1 MPSGLSI
8 SAIPQSPSLFALRPR
23 EGRSQPSPEIRPA
36 YEDDVESR
44 PTAPKPPDKNQIK
57 SRLDKGRL
65 TYPGG
70 VIAVQPVPGL
80 KLNPAVVGPVQPM
93 DRSAPAPIKCKL
105 SSIHRSRKYFLRCTN
120 LIWPMVRETKI
131 YHWDNA

>member
-23 EGRSQPSPEIRPA
+23 EGRGQPSPEIRPA

-57 SRLDKGRL
+57 SRRDKGSIDLSWRRHCRATRSWAEVKSCRRRPGS
-65 TYPGG
+65 TYGSKRPCSDQMQA
-70 VIAVQPVPGL
+70 VIDSPESQVFFAL
-80 KLNPAVVGPVQPM
+80 HK
-93 DRSAPAPIKCKL
+93 
-105 SSIHRSRKYFLRCTN
+105 FN
-120 LIWPMVRETKI
+120 LADGARNENLPLG
-131 YHWDNA
+131 